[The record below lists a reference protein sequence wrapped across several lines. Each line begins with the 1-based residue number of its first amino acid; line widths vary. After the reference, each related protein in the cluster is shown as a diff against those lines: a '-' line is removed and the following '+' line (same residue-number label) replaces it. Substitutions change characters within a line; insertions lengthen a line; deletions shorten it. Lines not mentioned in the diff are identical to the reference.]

1 MKKNKKINLLIG
13 ILIAITALYVLIM
26 YNKMPDQI
34 PTHWNINGEIDNYGP
49 RSTLYVFVLTMIGIN
64 LLLLVIKKIDPKSA
78 NYERFDNAF
87 QVFRVAITVFFMVLV
102 FASIR
107 ISLKPESFEMGELVP
122 VMIGF
127 LFLVIGN
134 YMPKFKHNYTMGI
147 KTPWTLASETCWD
160 STHRFAGPLWVV
172 GGLLFILSPFIIND
186 SMSLYLYGF
195 IMVLIV
201 IVPTVYSYV
210 VFKNEKH

>member
-13 ILIAITALYVLIM
+13 ILVAITALYVLIM

-49 RSTLYVFVLTMIGIN
+49 RSTLYIFVLTMIGIN

-87 QVFRVAITVFFMVLV
+87 QVFRVVMTVFFMVLV
-102 FASIR
+102 FASIQ
-107 ISLKPESFEMGELVP
+107 ISLNPESFEMSELIP
-122 VMIGF
+122 VMIGL
-127 LFLVIGN
+127 LFVVIGN

-160 STHRFAGPLWVV
+160 KTHRFAGPLWVV

-195 IMVLIV
+195 IIVLIV
-201 IVPTVYSYV
+201 IVPTGYSYI